1 MSTLRDIDRE
11 GRLTNRRRLL
21 LGVSLLTALIV
32 SIWVLPLD
40 VWLVTSRSW
49 VSANAWTGALLFI
62 AAFVLLT
69 IAMVPGSVL
78 IACGG
83 YLFGLKAGLPLAS
96 IGAALGATGSAILA
110 RTLARDWLY
119 SRFEHDARFKAINK
133 AVARKGFLIVSLTR
147 LSLLM
152 PYNLLNVI
160 YGLSRIPLGKMTL
173 ATWLGMTPAVVL
185 YTYLGSVAADVED
198 LWSKGIDDSWT
209 GRALLASGLLMI
221 IIVTA
226 VIHRTATRALRQ
238 ELGGGSKQQ
247 DSDREH

>member
-11 GRLTNRRRLL
+11 GRRTNRRRLF
-21 LGVSLLTALIV
+21 LGFSLVAAFV
-32 SIWVLPLD
+32 FSIWLLPLD
-40 VWLVTSRSW
+40 SWLVASRSW
-49 VSANAWTGALLFI
+49 VAAHAWTGALLFV

-78 IACGG
+78 LACGG
-83 YLFGLKAGLPLAS
+83 YLFGLKTGLPLAS
-96 IGAALGATGSAILA
+96 ISAALGAAGSALLA

-119 SRFEHDARFKAINK
+119 SRFENDARFKAINK

-160 YGLSRIPLGKMTL
+160 YGLSRIPLGRMTL
-173 ATWLGMTPAVVL
+173 ATWLSMTPAVVL

-209 GRALLASGLLMI
+209 GRAVLASGLLMI
-221 IIVTA
+221 IIVTV

-238 ELGGGSKQQ
+238 ELGGDGEQQ
-247 DSDREH
+247 GADG